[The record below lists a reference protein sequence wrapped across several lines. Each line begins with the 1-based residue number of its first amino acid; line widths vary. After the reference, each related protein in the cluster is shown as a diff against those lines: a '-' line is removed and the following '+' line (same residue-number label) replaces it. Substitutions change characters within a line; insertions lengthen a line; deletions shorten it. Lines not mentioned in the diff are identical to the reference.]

1 MASLAEAAQPAPQR
15 AAALAIPGMTSH
27 FTLKTVEGRDVTEAS
42 FPGKW
47 LVIYFGYTR
56 CPDACPT
63 ALNAIGAALAELG
76 PLAAQVQP
84 LFITLDPER
93 DTSQI
98 IGDYVRA
105 FDRRILGL
113 SGTDAQTAA
122 AAKAYH
128 VYYAARKLGHDEYAI
143 DHSSFIYVVD
153 PAGRVVELLTGN
165 LRAHLMAAALRNL
178 VK

>member
-1 MASLAEAAQPAPQR
+1 MPGCLSDRAERDRRR
-15 AAALAIPGMTSH
+15 AHRI
-27 FTLKTVEGRDVTEAS
+27 
-42 FPGKW
+42 
-47 LVIYFGYTR
+47 
-56 CPDACPT
+56 
-63 ALNAIGAALAELG
+63 G
-76 PLAAQVQP
+76 PLAARVQP

-122 AAKAYH
+122 AARAFH

>member
-1 MASLAEAAQPAPQR
+1 
-15 AAALAIPGMTSH
+15 
-27 FTLKTVEGRDVTEAS
+27 
-42 FPGKW
+42 
-47 LVIYFGYTR
+47 
-56 CPDACPT
+56 
-63 ALNAIGAALAELG
+63 LG
-76 PLAAQVQP
+76 PPAAQVQP

-93 DTSQI
+93 DTPQM
-98 IGDYVRA
+98 IGDYVSA

-122 AAKAYH
+122 AAKAFH

-143 DHSSFIYVVD
+143 DHSSFIYIVD

-165 LRAHLMAAALRNL
+165 LQAHSMAAALRNL

>member
-63 ALNAIGAALAELG
+63 ALNTIGAALTELG
-76 PLAAQVQP
+76 HLLPGSSRSSLPSIRSATLRKSLA
-84 LFITLDPER
+84 I
-93 DTSQI
+93 
-98 IGDYVRA
+98 
-105 FDRRILGL
+105 
-113 SGTDAQTAA
+113 
-122 AAKAYH
+122 
-128 VYYAARKLGHDEYAI
+128 
-143 DHSSFIYVVD
+143 
-153 PAGRVVELLTGN
+153 
-165 LRAHLMAAALRNL
+165 M
-178 VK
+178 